1 VSRATGTGARTAP
14 GGADAP
20 VYSQHIVDYV
30 RESSLAAL
38 FSDAALDPRL
48 GAARSVVHQSIK
60 SSMCAPLKPR
70 DEVIGVLYVDNLSI
84 PARFSEEDLEFLVAF
99 ANQAAVAIDSSM
111 LKRRVEEAAV
121 AQVRL
126 SMEARLAVL
135 DAVVTGIV
143 QEVKTPLNFIDN
155 FAQLSLELAADL
167 GERVDAERSR
177 LSAGAAVE
185 IHEILG
191 FLRENAAK
199 IEAYS
204 RRANQVLA
212 SVLAQSKGRSGR
224 REEASLNA
232 LLAES
237 VGVAYQRVRNDDP
250 GFELA
255 IEAAYDPAIGPMEM
269 VTADL
274 GRAFI
279 NVVDNACYAMR
290 KKKRELG
297 EGYAPRLDVRTT
309 RAGGRAEVRIRDNG
323 TGVAKDIADKIFSP
337 FFTTKP
343 PGEGAGLGL
352 SFAYEIVVQR
362 HDGEMRMLSEPG
374 AWTEIVIAL
383 PEREDFTAS

>member
-1 VSRATGTGARTAP
+1 
-14 GGADAP
+14 
-20 VYSQHIVDYV
+20 VDYV

-111 LKRRVEEAAV
+111 LQRRLEEAAV

-135 DAVVTGIV
+135 DAVVAGIV
-143 QEVKTPLNFIDN
+143 QEVKAPLNFIDN
-155 FAQLSLELAADL
+155 FAQLSLELTADL
-167 GERVDAERSR
+167 GEQLDAERSR
-177 LSAGAAVE
+177 LSPGAAVE
-185 IHEILG
+185 IHESLA

-199 IEAYS
+199 IDAYA
-204 RRANQVLA
+204 RRANQVLG
-212 SVLAQSKGRSGR
+212 SVLAQVKGRSGR

-237 VGVAYQRVRNDDP
+237 VGVAQKRVRHEDP
-250 GFELA
+250 SFELA
-255 IEAAYDPAIGPMEM
+255 IDGEYDPAIRPVEM

-290 KKKRELG
+290 KKKRDLG
-297 EGYAPRLDVRTT
+297 ERYAPRLTVRTA
-309 RAGGRAEVRIRDNG
+309 RLGERAEVRIRDNG
-323 TGVAKDIADKIFSP
+323 TGIAKEIADKIYSP

-352 SFAYEIVVQR
+352 SIAYDTVVQR
-362 HDGEMRMLSEPG
+362 HDGEMRMETEPG
-374 AWTEIVIAL
+374 EYTEIIILL
-383 PEREDFTAS
+383 PEHAPLPPA